1 MGLFTRFVRIFDPT
15 TPWDKSPEV
24 RVVDAL
30 TRAVDITS
38 STSPLSRGIDTVTRH
53 ADVTNPNGALGA
65 LASVITGSDEETGAS
80 VEARRL
86 AQAV

>member
-1 MGLFTRFVRIFDPT
+1 MSFFRSLTRLLDPT
-15 TPWDKSPEV
+15 TPWDKTPEV

-38 STSPLSRGIDTVTRH
+38 STSPLSRGIDAVTRQ